1 MANTTLLHDIV
12 IILGFSIVVVFFL
25 QKFRLPSILG
35 FLITGIII
43 GPHGFALI
51 GSGEIVDII
60 SEIGIILLLFVIG
73 LELSLRQLG
82 SIRKTIIIGG
92 LIQVGLS
99 VILAALLS
107 KSIGFGWN
115 KSVFIGFLLS
125 LSSTAIVLKII
136 QDRNEITA
144 PHGRNALAILI
155 FQDIIVIPM
164 ILLTPILAGKTA
176 NVGVTLLELIGKS
189 ALIILITLVSARY
202 IVPHLLYYIAKTKSK
217 ELFLITTLTLCF
229 AVAWLTSEAGLSL
242 ALGAFLAGLIISES
256 EYSHQA
262 SSLILPFKELFT
274 SFFFISIGML
284 LNVEFFLQNAGIILL
299 IVTVVF
305 VLKGTVATLA
315 TALLKYPPRISILTG
330 LALFQIGEFSFILSK
345 VGVEN
350 GLLTPEMNQYFLSI
364 SIVTMF
370 LTPLVMLYAENLAV
384 FLVPGKLKNRW
395 RAFLSKG
402 DKKVIATSEEKK
414 LENHLIIVGFGINGR
429 NVARAAQYIKI
440 PYLIIEMNAETV
452 KQEKENGERIL
463 YGDASHSHILNLV
476 KLRKARVVVIA
487 ISDPNAIR
495 YIVSNIREISQS
507 VYIIVRTRYVRE
519 IDDLIYFGADEVIPE
534 EFETS
539 VSIFS
544 RVLHNFLVP
553 LNEIEALEKAIRAD
567 NYKLFITQSKKL
579 RRSMK
584 KIKIPE
590 FKVTCVRVET
600 DSGNITDKTIDQA
613 NIRQKYGVNILA
625 ISRNDKMI
633 YPIFPD
639 EKIQQN
645 DLIYISGTPEGIDK
659 FYKALK

>member
-1 MANTTLLHDIV
+1 MHLPLLPDII

-25 QKFRLPSILG
+25 QRFRLPSILG

-43 GPHGFALI
+43 GPQGFALI

-60 SEIGIILLLFVIG
+60 SEIGVILLLFVIG

-99 VILAALLS
+99 IIFATVLS
-107 KSIGFGWN
+107 KLIGFGWN

-125 LSSTAIVLKII
+125 LSSTAIVLKIL
-136 QDRNEITA
+136 QDRNQITA

-164 ILLTPILAGKTA
+164 ILVTPMLAGETS
-176 NVGVTLLELIGKS
+176 NIGVTLLELFGKS
-189 ALIILITLVSARY
+189 ALIILITLITARY

-262 SSLILPFKELFT
+262 TSLILPFKELFT

-284 LNVEFFLQNAGIILL
+284 LNVEFFLQNTTTILL
-299 IVTVVF
+299 IVVIVF
-305 VLKGTVATLA
+305 VVKGTVATLA

-350 GLLTPEMNQYFLSI
+350 GILTPEMNQYFLSI

-370 LTPLVMLYAENLAV
+370 LTPLIMIFAEDLAV
-384 FLVPGKLKNRW
+384 LLIPGRLKKRW
-395 RAFLSKG
+395 RVLLSKG
-402 DKKVIATSEEKK
+402 DKKVITTSEEEK

-440 PYLIIEMNAETV
+440 PYLVIEMNAVTV
-452 KQEKENGERIL
+452 KQEKEKGERIL

-476 KLRKARVVVIA
+476 KLHKARVVVIA
-487 ISDPNAIR
+487 ISDPKAIR
-495 YIVSNIREISQS
+495 YIVSHIRDISQS

-519 IDDLIYFGADEVIPE
+519 IDDLISLGADEVIPE

-539 VSIFS
+539 ISIFS

-553 LNEIEALEKAIRAD
+553 VNEIEELVKAIRSD
-567 NYKLFITQSKKL
+567 NYKLFVSQNKKIPRL
-579 RRSMK
+579 MK
-584 KIKIPE
+584 QIKIPE
-590 FKVTCVRVET
+590 FKVTCVRVEA
-600 DSGNITDKTIDQA
+600 DSGDITGKTINQS
-613 NIRQKYGVNILA
+613 NIRKRYGVNILA
-625 ISRNDKMI
+625 ISRNEKTI

-645 DLIYISGTPEGIDK
+645 DMIYVSGDPESIDM
-659 FYKALK
+659 FYKAVK